1 MFPATDL
8 QRVFFT
14 APIFTFLF
22 LSSATLLADEVLE
35 EIVVTADFRERSASE
50 LPLSISVLDRE
61 AISQSAV
68 QHFEELVASVP
79 NMNLSGDGH
88 RARYFQIRGVGELE
102 QYEGAPNPS
111 IGFLIDDIDFSGIG
125 TIATLF
131 DVQQI
136 EVLRG
141 PQGTRYGSNALGGLI
156 YVQSAEPTS
165 EWDGAVQVRAGSED
179 AYSMGVALGGP
190 VPGDGNLKFR
200 VSAQH
205 HESNGFRNNAYLQRD
220 NTNGRNE
227 TALRGK
233 LVWEATEDW
242 QITMS
247 AIYADVDDGYDAF
260 AIDNS
265 FDVLSDK
272 PGKDAQKSS
281 GASVKAIWG
290 GAGKFDVTS
299 ITTGANS
306 DIKFGF
312 DADWGNPDS
321 WLPFTYDFIVDN
333 DRERQTFSQ
342 EFRLTSVDAGK
353 LFNGSTDWLLGIYVM
368 QLNDDL
374 DTVTQG
380 ILIDPDP
387 VFGYTFTV
395 DDDFSGRYEALNAAI
410 FGQLDID
417 ISDMNHLGFGLRV
430 ERRDADYVNTSG
442 LSFAP
447 SETMTGGELTFTHDF
462 SDLTTGFISLARGF
476 KAGGFN
482 PGPGVPDERRQ
493 FDTET
498 VWNLEVGMKSRWL
511 DETLQMNAAVFYS
524 DRQDQQIR
532 TSFQLVPN
540 DPASFVF
547 FTDNADKGRTIGL
560 EVDLRWLASE
570 DFEYFLTAGLLD
582 AEIISFGTD
591 EVNLDGRDQAHA
603 PGYTLNVGG
612 IYRRANGFFARLDVV
627 ARDEFYFD
635 YSHNQQSNAYELV
648 NARLGYDAERWTA
661 QLWMRNLFDENYA
674 VRGFYFGNEPPNFS
688 NELYVRYGDPRQIGV
703 TLDVRF

>member
-1 MFPATDL
+1 MFPTTNVR
-8 QRVFFT
+8 RVFYT
-14 APIFTFLF
+14 APVFAF
-22 LSSATLLADEVLE
+22 LSFSFASALADEVLE
-35 EIVVTADFRERSASE
+35 EIIVTADFRERTARE

-61 AISQSAV
+61 TISAAAV
-68 QHFEELVASVP
+68 QHFEELVFSVP

-141 PQGTRYGSNALGGLI
+141 PQGTRYGANALGGLI

-165 EWDGAVQVRAGSED
+165 EWDGVAQVSAGNED
-179 AYSMGVALGGP
+179 AFSAGLAIGGP
-190 VPGDGNLKFR
+190 VTADGKLKFR
-200 VSAQH
+200 VSAHH
-205 HESNGFRNNAYLQRD
+205 HESNGFRDNAYLQRD
-220 NTNGRNE
+220 DTNGRNE
-227 TALRGK
+227 TSLRGK
-233 LVWEATEDW
+233 LVWEPTEDW
-242 QITMS
+242 QIVMS
-247 AIYADVDDGYDAF
+247 AIYADVDNGYDAF

-265 FDVLSDK
+265 LNVLSDK

-281 GASVKAIWG
+281 GASVKAIWS
-290 GAGKFDVTS
+290 GAETFNVTS
-299 ITTGANS
+299 ITTSANS
-306 DIKFGF
+306 DIEFGF

-321 WLPFTYDFIVDN
+321 WLPYTYDFVVDN
-333 DRERQTFSQ
+333 DRERQTISQ
-342 EFRLTSVDAGK
+342 EFRLTSADAGK
-353 LFNGSTDWLLGIYVM
+353 LFNGSTDWLLGVYVM
-368 QLNDDL
+368 QLDDDL
-374 DTVTQG
+374 DSMTRG

-395 DDDFSGRYEALNAAI
+395 DDQFAGRYEALNAAI
-410 FGQLDID
+410 FGQLDFAIGD
-417 ISDMNHLGFGLRV
+417 TNHLGFGLRV
-430 ERRDADYVNTSG
+430 ERRNTDYTNTSG
-442 LSFAP
+442 LAFSP
-447 SETMTGGELTFTHDF
+447 DETMIGGELTFTHDF
-462 SDLTTGFISLARGF
+462 SDFTTGFISLARGF

-511 DETLQMNAAVFYS
+511 DESLQLNTAIFYS

-547 FTDNADKGRTIGL
+547 FTDNADQGRTIGL
-560 EVDLRWLASE
+560 EVDLRWLASDE
-570 DFEYFLTAGLLD
+570 FEYFLTAGLLD
-582 AEIISFGTD
+582 AEITSFGTS
-591 EVNLDGRDQAHA
+591 EVNLDGRNQAHA
-603 PGYTLNVGG
+603 PAYTLNVGG
-612 IYRRANGFFARLDVV
+612 IYRRANGFFARLDVS

-635 YSHNQQSNAYELV
+635 YSHNQRSSAYELV
-648 NARLGYDAERWTA
+648 NARLGFEADRWTV
-661 QLWMRNLFDENYA
+661 QLWMRNLFDERYA
-674 VRGFYFGNEPPNFS
+674 VRGFYFGNEPPDFS

-703 TLDVRF
+703 TLDMRF